1 MELLFVGDVVG
12 QAGRRWLKR
21 GLRELSAERRP
32 DLIVVNGENS
42 AGGHGITPSTA
53 RELFRAGADVITTG
67 NHIWDRKEIH
77 GMLEQEE
84 RLLRPANYPEP
95 APGGGVCMVEARDGT
110 RVGVVNL
117 MGRVFMA
124 QLDDPFRM
132 VDEILEELRPQTD
145 AIVIDFHAETTS
157 EKIAF
162 GWHVDGRAS
171 AVLGTHTHVPTAD
184 ARVLPGGTA
193 YITDVGMTGP
203 YDSVIGM
210 EKEQAL
216 ERFLTQ
222 RPVRFSPAEGDVR
235 LAGVRVEISPQDGRA
250 LSIERVERA
259 EGPGEGDA

>member
-12 QAGRRWLKR
+12 QTGRSWLKR
-21 GLRELSAERRP
+21 ALRRLSTDRRP
-32 DLIVVNGENS
+32 DLIVVNGENA

-77 GMLEQEE
+77 GMLEQED
-84 RLLRPANYPEP
+84 RLLRPANYPDP
-95 APGGGVCMVEARDGT
+95 APGGGVCVVQARDGT
-110 RVGVVNL
+110 PVGVVNL
-117 MGRVFMA
+117 MGRVFMG

-132 VDEILEELRPQTD
+132 VDEILHELR
-145 AIVIDFHAETTS
+145 ARSRVVVIDFHAETTS

-162 GWHVDGRAS
+162 GWHVAGRAS

-216 ERFLTQ
+216 ERFLSQ
-222 RPVRFSPAEGDVR
+222 RPVRFTPADGDVR
-235 LAGVRVEISPQDGRA
+235 LAGVRVEISPHDGQA
-250 LSIERVERA
+250 LSIERVELA
-259 EGPGEGDA
+259 QGPGESDA